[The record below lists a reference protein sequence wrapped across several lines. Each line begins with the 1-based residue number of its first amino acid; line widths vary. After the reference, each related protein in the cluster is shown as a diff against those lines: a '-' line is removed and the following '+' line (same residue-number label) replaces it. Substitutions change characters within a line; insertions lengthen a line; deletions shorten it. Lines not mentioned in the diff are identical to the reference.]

1 MPVVQRL
8 ISADQGLNLNPGF
21 TTVQKPLLRQF
32 FLFFL
37 KHAIIRLKTE
47 RITLD
52 FLQKLS
58 NLKSGLTQTLGYPN
72 LALNNLALDS
82 GFATRLGHC
91 LAFLGKVL
99 NSHAGGRDCDL
110 IHAGRSKTLNPAGW
124 TTCLEW
130 RHFSIERCK
139 CKLWLWLCVH
149 LEQDTLLSEVVSF
162 LRSMNR
168 YWQTVRESWQI
179 SGLEETYNG

>member
-1 MPVVQRL
+1 MPAVQRL
-8 ISADQGLNLNPGF
+8 IIADQGLNLNPGF

-37 KHAIIRLKTE
+37 KHAIIRLKFE
-47 RITLD
+47 
-52 FLQKLS
+52 KS

-99 NSHAGGRDCDL
+99 NSHAGGRGCDL
-110 IHAGRSKTLNPAGW
+110 IHAGRSKTLMSSSWMGYLPRVE
-124 TTCLEW
+124 T
-130 RHFSIERCK
+130 
-139 CKLWLWLCVH
+139 
-149 LEQDTLLSEVVSF
+149 F
-162 LRSMNR
+162 LN
-168 YWQTVRESWQI
+168 
-179 SGLEETYNG
+179 

>member
-1 MPVVQRL
+1 MVPVVQRL
-8 ISADQGLNLNPGF
+8 IIADQGLNLNPGF
-21 TTVQKPLLRQF
+21 TTVQKPLSRQF

-99 NSHAGGRDCDL
+99 NSHAGGRGCDF
-110 IHAGRSKTLNPAGW
+110 IHAGRSKTLMSSSWMGYLPRVE
-124 TTCLEW
+124 T
-130 RHFSIERCK
+130 
-139 CKLWLWLCVH
+139 
-149 LEQDTLLSEVVSF
+149 F
-162 LRSMNR
+162 LN
-168 YWQTVRESWQI
+168 
-179 SGLEETYNG
+179 